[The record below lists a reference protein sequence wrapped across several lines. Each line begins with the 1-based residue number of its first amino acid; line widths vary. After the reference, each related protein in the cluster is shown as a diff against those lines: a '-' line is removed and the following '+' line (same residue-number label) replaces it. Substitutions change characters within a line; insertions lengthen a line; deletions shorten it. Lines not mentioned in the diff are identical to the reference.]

1 MEDPEREVTLM
12 WKKLFRR
19 PTFEGMGDTLRQ
31 YFTEDV
37 AYYHELI
44 YVGPKAGIRK
54 YTLFFQFMLFFMNYQ
69 DVLIHDVV
77 YDKKEN
83 LMAIRMTV
91 RANPWIFLWRTNNM
105 KFLTELEFRDVKDEN
120 TGKVLKKIKVQR
132 DYYIRAPGVQLIPII
147 GEIYDSDQLRYF
159 LVEVTASIHRFLI
172 SAYHLL
178 VPAILREAVFKFWRA
193 FLQVPLTEHVVP
205 IHKIVD

>member
-1 MEDPEREVTLM
+1 MEDPEREVPLM

-19 PTFEGMGDTLRQ
+19 PTFKGMGDTLRQ

-44 YVGPKAGIRK
+44 YVAPKGGIRK

-77 YDKKEN
+77 YDNKEN

-91 RANPWIFLWRTNNM
+91 RANPWIFLWRTNNI

-159 LVEVTASIHRFLI
+159 LVEGTASIYRFI
-172 SAYHLL
+172 NGAYHLL
-178 VPAILREAVFKFWRA
+178 VPAILREAVFEFWRV

-205 IHKIVD
+205 VHKIVG